1 MAANGALN
9 SERTTFLSPFDSLF
23 WAKGRDESIFSF
35 TQVLECYKPKN
46 QRKWG
51 YFCLPILHRGSLIG
65 RFDPKLDRKTG
76 TMTIKSLHLE
86 PEIQPD
92 EEMIAK
98 VTESMRDFLSFH
110 DAHEITFEN
119 AGNLEFRTRLQK
131 AF

>member
-1 MAANGALN
+1 
-9 SERTTFLSPFDSLF
+9 
-23 WAKGRDESIFSF
+23 
-35 TQVLECYKPKN
+35 
-46 QRKWG
+46 
-51 YFCLPILHRGSLIG
+51 
-65 RFDPKLDRKTG
+65 
-76 TMTIKSLHLE
+76 MTIKSLHLE

>member
-1 MAANGALN
+1 M
-9 SERTTFLSPFDSLF
+9 
-23 WAKGRDESIFSF
+23 
-35 TQVLECYKPKN
+35 V
-46 QRKWG
+46 
-51 YFCLPILHRGSLIG
+51 G

-76 TMTIKSLHLE
+76 TMAIKSLHLE